1 MRFVS
6 FSDNLIKQQK
16 EQDDESNK
24 QRAAAR
30 LGCPALAWPREFE
43 PLEATFSNVFG
54 ELVVMVAVPVVHLR
68 EGDAGGGPSK
78 QGQNKAMEGECNE
91 GMRRPARSSTP
102 HKAEKKPH
110 PSSAKARET
119 ELGSGH
125 RLDVRKGKL
134 TGVVVP
140 NHGKEARVA
149 CPFPHELLKGRG
161 QEKGASPA
169 VAKMDDLHEGAKALI
184 RISHAFK

>member
-1 MRFVS
+1 
-6 FSDNLIKQQK
+6 
-16 EQDDESNK
+16 
-24 QRAAAR
+24 
-30 LGCPALAWPREFE
+30 
-43 PLEATFSNVFG
+43 
-54 ELVVMVAVPVVHLR
+54 MVAVPVVHLR

-161 QEKGASPA
+161 TGKMCEPRGGDNGQPSRRPAGPHPQIPFLQMTEPCLRARAPGAWPA
-169 VAKMDDLHEGAKALI
+169 KRQK
-184 RISHAFK
+184 